1 MSMWNLPT
9 SLSVGGVG
17 YFIRT
22 DFRVILDILDA
33 YNDPDNDPEER
44 SLICLWSLYQDA
56 ESIPPEHYQEALE
69 KAVEFIDAGFAPD
82 SSNNSRPTLMDWEQ
96 DAPLIIP
103 AVNRVAGR
111 EIRSM
116 EYLHWWTFLG
126 YYMEIGESLFTQVIS
141 IREKKAKGKKLEKY
155 EREFYNEN
163 KRIIT
168 LKHKESQREK
178 EEKDAVREL
187 FGYKKR

>member
-22 DFRVILDILDA
+22 DFRVILDILAA
-33 YNDPDNDPEER
+33 YTDPDNDPEER
-44 SLICLWSLYQDA
+44 SLICLWSLYKDIEA
-56 ESIPPEHYQEALE
+56 MPPEHYQEALDR
-69 KAVEFIDAGFAPD
+69 AVEFIDAGFEPD
-82 SSNNSRPTLMDWEQ
+82 NANKARPTLMDWEQ

-126 YYMEIGESLFTQVIS
+126 YYMEIGESLYTQVVS

-163 KRIIT
+163 KHIIT
-168 LKHKESQREK
+168 LKHKESQKEK

-187 FGYKKR
+187 LGYKKR